1 MTTNIFFKLHKI
13 IYIHLFRSCR
23 KACLAHH
30 EKSKE
35 EMLSEVEEET
45 QKKTIEYN
53 EQITKTQKNLDDVK
67 DMYILVCKEK
77 DQVEQILNK
86 QWEARLEKEITSV
99 SI

>member
-1 MTTNIFFKLHKI
+1 
-13 IYIHLFRSCR
+13 
-23 KACLAHH
+23 
-30 EKSKE
+30 
-35 EMLSEVEEET
+35 MLSEVEEET